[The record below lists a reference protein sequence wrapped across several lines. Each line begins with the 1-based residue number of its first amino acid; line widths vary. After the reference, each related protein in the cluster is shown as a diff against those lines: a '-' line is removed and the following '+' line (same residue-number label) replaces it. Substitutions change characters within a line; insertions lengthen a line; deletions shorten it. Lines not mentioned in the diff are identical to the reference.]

1 MSGGADVEVLLATYN
16 GEPFLRDQIESILGQ
31 DYAGVRVVARDDGS
45 SDGTVEILEEFAER
59 FPERFQV
66 LPPSNGRGS
75 AKDNFLQLMI
85 ASRERYVCLADQ
97 DDVWQPQKISLSK
110 SAMDRLES
118 MSGGDTP
125 LLVFTDLCVVDDEL
139 NVLRES
145 FWKHQKLDP
154 ARIHNFAALL
164 GQNVVT
170 GCTVMMN
177 RRLVDLALRMPSEA
191 YMHDQWVALL
201 AAAMGS
207 AMPVEIATVLYR
219 QHDRNVVG
227 FAQRGATPSD
237 LVRRFRNHDA
247 RRNQWKTSQR
257 QAEAFLR
264 TYEVELPADI
274 REVLRSY
281 LKCGATE
288 SRLMRSYLLIRYGF
302 LRAGF
307 LEKMATLIDI

>member
-45 SDGTVEILEEFAER
+45 SDGTSEILKEFATR
-59 FPERFQV
+59 FPRRFRV
-66 LPPSNGRGS
+66 LPPSEGPGG
-75 AKDNFLQLMI
+75 AKENFLQLMI
-85 ASRERYVCLADQ
+85 ASRERYVCFADQ

-110 SAMDRLES
+110 SAMDWLES
-118 MSGGDTP
+118 LSRADTP
-125 LLVFTDLCVVDDEL
+125 LLVFTDLCVVDDQL

-154 ARIHNFAALL
+154 ARIHNFGALL

-177 RRLVDLALRMPSEA
+177 RRLVDLALRMPTEA

-201 AAAMGS
+201 ASAMGR

-264 TYEVELPADI
+264 TYGDELPTEI
-274 REVLRSY
+274 REVLQRY

-302 LRAGF
+302 LRAGL
-307 LEKMATLIDI
+307 LEKLATLIDI